1 MMQAE
6 MKVRLDEETISQIN
20 QQVFIATQ
28 KAMDQMNQSTEKLFY
43 TQNEVMEILRC
54 GREQM
59 FTHYAQGLKSVK
71 QGRTVLIQKAHL
83 IEYMNKLAK

>member
-1 MMQAE
+1 MQAE
-6 MKVRLDEETISQIN
+6 MKVRLDEETINQIH

-43 TQNEVMEILRC
+43 TQNEVKEILMC
-54 GREQM
+54 GQETLNR
-59 FTHYAQGLKSVK
+59 HYAKGLKSVK